1 MTRGTFAAIR
11 RLLEAG
17 QAGAGRVIR
26 RGTSQTKIAIARGTR
41 PTPAQVPERG
51 AFATIRRLLEA
62 GRSE

>member
-17 QAGAGRVIR
+17 QAGVGRGIR

-41 PTPAQVPERG
+41 PTPAQVPEQPYD
-51 AFATIRRLLEA
+51 
-62 GRSE
+62 S